1 MNANVNLQLMD
12 ALMNWDPL
20 QYGEDAYETERV
32 DIIQAVHE
40 LEDFMSLAKKIQAI
54 IEFSFEETV
63 PLQKCVNVANEL
75 LLIKN
80 CDSSCSI

>member
-1 MNANVNLQLMD
+1 MNANIHLQLMD
-12 ALMNWDPL
+12 VLMNWDPL

-40 LEDFMSLAKKIQAI
+40 LEDIMPLAKKIQAI
-54 IEFSFEETV
+54 IEFSFEEIV
-63 PLQKCVNVANEL
+63 PLQKCVNIANEL

-80 CDSSCSI
+80 SDSSCSI